1 MSPRPINVPAKLA
14 EFDTLPDDAIVDDP
28 VAAAL
33 LGMSLDT
40 FRRANP
46 VPQKRFSQRRVGR
59 RVGDLRALIRG
70 DAAA

>member
-1 MSPRPINVPAKLA
+1 MSPRPINVEAKLA
-14 EFDTLPDDAIVDDP
+14 AFDRLPDDAIVDDP

-46 VPQKRFSQRRVGR
+46 VQQKRFSQRRVGR
-59 RVGDLRALIRG
+59 RAGDLRALIRG